1 MANEFKIKTG
11 LQIINTQPV
20 TGISDSSLFS
30 ATDTSTLATI
40 KAIRGYV
47 DAKLPLGTTHQV
59 PYMGGNS
66 KFNYGQL
73 EYDASLGLL
82 SITTPFMSNQQTGFT
97 ALDSSGTSVS
107 LNIDSQS
114 GGIAY
119 LASNKKL
126 SINAAQTIFFGTTI
140 SNNDFV
146 SITNS
151 STGYNIFSAFGYN
164 NGVPVFKID
173 NNGQLYCPSIN
184 ASTQSKILY
193 FNSGTGQITY
203 GDPSSGGGG
212 SSYLANLLDVS
223 IVSPEDNDQL
233 TYDFILGKWK
243 NTPSFWDLSTN
254 NQDVFLYDPSYN
266 LTLSSIELEADAGA
280 ATMVNMPIEF
290 SGSGTEQSYSMKI
303 DGSSALRVYG
313 KAAPDGSTLSDTAI
327 VVDAQYF
334 CMGDPTVDGTYRF
347 IIDSSGNLSIEKR
360 ISGNWVVKVT
370 I

>member
-30 ATDTSTLATI
+30 AADTSTLATI

-47 DAKLPLGTTHQV
+47 DSRLPLGTSNQV
-59 PYMGGNS
+59 PYMGQNA

-73 EYDASLGLL
+73 EYDPCLGLL
-82 SITTPFMSNQQTGFT
+82 SIITPFNSNQQNGFYVRDASANSISIT
-97 ALDSSGTSVS
+97 
-107 LNIDSQS
+107 IDSVAGNS
-114 GGIAY
+114 FMASTNRLGIA
-119 LASNKKL
+119 ATN
-126 SINAAQTIFFGTTI
+126 IFMGYTYSTA
-140 SNNDFV
+140 DFV
-146 SITNS
+146 SISNPS
-151 STGYNIFSAFGYN
+151 SGYNILSLQGYG
-164 NGVPVFKID
+164 NGFPVLKVS
-173 NNGQLYCPSIN
+173 NTGQLFCPSIN
-184 ASTQSKILY
+184 ASTQAKILY
-193 FNSGTGQITY
+193 FNQGTGQVTY

-223 IVSPEDNDQL
+223 IVSPVDNNQL
-233 TYDFILGKWK
+233 TYDFPSGKWK
-243 NTPSFWDLSTN
+243 NTPSFWDISTN

-266 LTLSSIELEADAGA
+266 LTLSSIELEADAGVS
-280 ATMVNMPIEF
+280 TMVNMPIEAA
-290 SGSGTEQSYSMKI
+290 GSGTEQSYSMKI

-347 IIDSSGNLSIEKR
+347 IIDTSGNLSIEKR